1 MGMVSRIMNQKM
13 SNANVQG
20 ISRTVVD
27 PVTKKTVMSVTFLR
41 ENGLLV
47 VKAKSDLFASYFKN
61 QSLMNAEYGSNGND
75 WYPKRAGFKI
85 PSEYAFH
92 KFNDDDI
99 QISLR
104 YWGETDLFFNNHSN
118 GDGDVPNIA
127 WVRSRELAKGIK
139 IPVHGSPMDGKKFT
153 KYCDQTMK
161 YLGDMYNKY
170 MTPKQS
176 KGKITIKSE
185 HIR

>member
-1 MGMVSRIMNQKM
+1 MRPKLVIGFAAETNDIDKNDVE
-13 SNANVQG
+13 
-20 ISRTVVD
+20 IS
-27 PVTKKTVMSVTFLR
+27 KY
-41 ENGLLV
+41 ENENEELDE
-47 VKAKSDLFASYFKN
+47 KDFY
-61 QSLMNAEYGSNGND
+61 
-75 WYPKRAGFKI
+75 
-85 PSEYAFH
+85 

-104 YWGETDLFFNNHSN
+104 YWGETDLFFNNHS
-118 GDGDVPNIA
+118 DGNDNVPNIA